1 MATANANADVTD
13 GRPAAGPGPRL
24 GRARVV
30 GLLVIAPFT
39 ATAGWLTATGLVRA
53 LATDACGAERHCAA
67 VPTVGLLVAGP
78 LLWLAA
84 LVAAAS
90 TAHGD
95 APTTEPSA
103 TSDRGVLLGCLA
115 VGLLGAALAGG
126 TSRPWLLAPVLPLA
140 LLTAALDR
148 RGARRWRA
156 HRLAAAEQDRLE
168 REGITVPARIT
179 HVVTTGATYNDD
191 PELRVTVGF
200 RTTDGADRTATTV
213 DTFPLHFPPRPGDR
227 AEVRYHPADPEN
239 LRITLAAPTTSPQDG
254 DVVGALERLAALH
267 REGALD
273 AAEFAAAKALLL
285 TGDSSVPVH
294 PPYPPQ
300 DAVVHP
306 RVRPGADERR

>member
-1 MATANANADVTD
+1 MATD
-13 GRPAAGPGPRL
+13 RPTALGPRL
-24 GRARVV
+24 SRGRIV
-30 GLLVIAPFT
+30 GLAVTSVFT
-39 ATAGWLTATGLVRA
+39 AAAGWLTATGLVRA
-53 LATDACGAERHCAA
+53 FAADACGAERSCAA
-67 VPTVGLLVAGP
+67 LPTVGLLVAGL
-78 LLWLAA
+78 LLWPAT

-126 TSRPWLLAPVLPLA
+126 VPRLWVLAPVLPLA

-156 HRLAAAEQDRLE
+156 NRLAAARQDRLE
-168 REGITVPARIT
+168 REGITVPALIT
-179 HVVTTGATYNDD
+179 HVATTGATDNDD

-200 RTTDGADRTATTV
+200 RTTDGADRTAATV
-213 DTFPLHFPPRPGDR
+213 DTFPAHLPPRPGGG

-239 LRITLAAPTTSPQDG
+239 LRVTLATPAAASRDG
-254 DVVGALERLAALH
+254 DVVSALERLAALH
-267 REGALD
+267 REGSLD
-273 AAEFAAAKALLL
+273 TAEFAAAKALLL
-285 TGDSSVPVH
+285 TGDSAAPVH
-294 PPYPPQ
+294 PPYPPR

-306 RVRPGADERR
+306 GVRPGADERR

>member
-1 MATANANADVTD
+1 MATD
-13 GRPAAGPGPRL
+13 RPTALGIAHGIVLGPRL
-24 GRARVV
+24 SRGRIV
-30 GLLVIAPFT
+30 GLAVIAPFT
-39 ATAGWLTATGLVRA
+39 AAAGWLTAAGLVRA
-53 LATDACGAERHCAA
+53 FATDACGAERHCSAL
-67 VPTVGLLVAGP
+67 PTAGLLVAGL
-78 LLWLAA
+78 LLWPAA

-115 VGLLGAALAGG
+115 VGLLGAALAEGVPG
-126 TSRPWLLAPVLPLA
+126 LWVLAPVLPLA

-156 HRLAAAEQDRLE
+156 HRLAAARQDRLE
-168 REGITVPARIT
+168 REGITVPALIT
-179 HVVTTGATYNDD
+179 HVAAGGATYDDD

-200 RTTDGADRTATTV
+200 RTADGADRTTTTV

-239 LRITLAAPTTSPQDG
+239 LRVTLAAPAAALRDG
-254 DVVGALERLAALH
+254 DVVAALERLADLH
-267 REGALD
+267 REGSLD

-285 TGDSSVPVH
+285 RTGLS
-294 PPYPPQ
+294 
-300 DAVVHP
+300 A
-306 RVRPGADERR
+306 GASGGR

>member
-1 MATANANADVTD
+1 MATDTD
-13 GRPAAGPGPRL
+13 SRPATGPGPRL

-30 GLLVIAPFT
+30 GLLVTAPFT
-39 ATAGWLTATGLVRA
+39 AAAGWLTATGLVRVF
-53 LATDACGAERHCAA
+53 ATDACGAERHCAA
-67 VPTVGLLVAGP
+67 LPTVGLLVAGI
-78 LLWLAA
+78 LLWPAT

-115 VGLLGAALAGG
+115 VGLLGAALANGAPH
-126 TSRPWLLAPVLPLA
+126 SWLLAPVLPLA

-148 RGARRWRA
+148 HGARRWRA
-156 HRLAAAEQDRLE
+156 HRLAAAQQDRLE
-168 REGITVPARIT
+168 REGITVAALIT
-179 HVVTTGATYNDD
+179 HVATTGATDNDD

-200 RTTDGADRTATTV
+200 RTADGADRTATTV
-213 DTFPLHFPPRPGDR
+213 DTFPLHFPPRIGDR

-239 LRITLAAPTTSPQDG
+239 LRVTLAAPTASPRDG
-254 DVVGALERLAALH
+254 DVVTALERLAALK

-273 AAEFAAAKALLL
+273 TAEFTAAKALLL
-285 TGDSSVPVH
+285 TGGSSASVH

-306 RVRPGADERR
+306 RVRPGADDPH